1 MLVIIGCFIAGILA
15 GVALRGR
22 TRILGW
28 VSRSTDLAVGF
39 LLFVLGVSIGVN
51 EEVIANLPGLGLEGF
66 LLSLGAIAGSI
77 LGVSPLKKLFFR
89 GEHEG

>member
-1 MLVIIGCFIAGILA
+1 MLVIIGCFIVGILA
-15 GVALRGR
+15 GIALRGR
-22 TRILGW
+22 SRILGW

-66 LLSLGAIAGSI
+66 LLALGAIAGSI
-77 LGVSPLKKLFFR
+77 AAVSPLKKLFSR